1 MSKKKSHKYTIN
13 VPCDILFCILIRLP
27 VKSLLRFRSVS
38 RPWKDVISDKKFKK
52 THSNQSK
59 ALGCVNFLLLKYC
72 SSEFKL
78 IIATETQWF
87 PLKGFERAH
96 VLCSHDGLVL
106 LKKRR
111 AYKTFVLWNPSTRQ
125 CLELASCPYLNS
137 YTIPH
142 ASGLC
147 YDPTT
152 DDYKVILIYKPFYLI
167 YSLRTFWTKKTTLPM
182 LEQRLSSSL
191 KQVTNNFWSSYICCQ
206 GITTEGCV
214 YWSLDP
220 ELCPYVRRGSTIIY
234 YDAKLE
240 KLKELRAPIFVGD
253 DNELFLLT
261 TFKGRLCLYGGEST
275 DLRSNETDLDM
286 WIMEEDGWKLLMKLH
301 YVPSTL
307 CERALFC

>member
-1 MSKKKSHKYTIN
+1 MAANI
-13 VPCDILFCILIRLP
+13 
-27 VKSLLRFRSVS
+27 
-38 RPWKDVISDKKFKK
+38 
-52 THSNQSK
+52 THFDS
-59 ALGCVNFLLLKYC
+59 
-72 SSEFKL
+72 
-78 IIATETQWF
+78 
-87 PLKGFERAH
+87 
-96 VLCSHDGLVL
+96 GL
-106 LKKRR
+106 

-125 CLELASCPYLNS
+125 CLELASCPYLNT

-167 YSLRTFWTKKTTLPM
+167 YSLRNFWTKKTTLPM

-191 KQVTNNFWSSYICCQ
+191 KQVTNNLWSSYICCQ

-234 YDAKLE
+234 YDVKLE
-240 KLKELRAPIFVGD
+240 KLKELQAPIFVGD

-301 YVPSTL
+301 YVPSTVCEHYFVRHSRLL
-307 CERALFC
+307 CCTENGEIIFKGPKNSQISIYYPKKQKIVIKDVISGYNIGYEYGRDEYPTCLDSLHFPKIITHKKKRKIVSV